1 MTREREHREGAGW
14 YRIANV
20 ANGPAQILIYDE
32 IGMWGVTA
40 SDFIRDLAA
49 AGSGPVEVHIN
60 SGGGDVFD
68 AYAIY
73 NALLARS
80 GVTTVVDSLAASAAS
95 VIAMAGEQR
104 LMART
109 SQLMIHDASAFIGGN
124 AEEMQQMIQ
133 RLETVS
139 GQLASIYADTAGGE
153 PDHWR
158 NLMRAET
165 WFTPEEALSA
175 GLITGVLSNTREPAP
190 AAAVSAG
197 PGIRAAATDVPAV
210 PDDPRPAGAPATP
223 GEGESMPEIEGALTI
238 EARRSR
244 ISDIAGRLQ
253 EIAAQY
259 PAAQLP
265 TDTQAEWD
273 QLVAERRDHQGAL
286 TAVEERNAVLA
297 EMHASRPE
305 THDRPQAGAQGG
317 APRGGGPQ
325 RPSAPAFH
333 PNRDIYDLAAIRQQ
347 ASDPEDLPG
356 LYRENAMRAIDAA
369 RFPGSNQEDAQE
381 SVTRLLASVTDDRQ
395 GLLARR
401 ILATGSPGYSRV
413 FGRALASGNPGV
425 LSGRDAQILALGE
438 ATDAGGGYAV
448 PFQLD
453 PTIVLTSDGA
463 TNPIRSLARVERIV
477 GKEYDLVSSAGVTV
491 TRVAEATPAPDASPT
506 LAQPK
511 VRTERVQ
518 GFIPFSVELEGDWA
532 ALQAEMMRLL
542 VDAKDI
548 EEATSFTVGN
558 GTAPN
563 AGGIVATM
571 PAGQQVPTATT
582 NVLALSDLYALK
594 NSLGPR
600 FRSRA
605 QWMANSA
612 IYDLCRGFGT
622 SIANIWAESLQEGTP
637 SRFIGYPVNENSLM
651 DAVTT
656 TTKKI
661 AIFGDFKQYLIV
673 DQAGMNMELIPQL
686 FQQATAGSGMGLP
699 TGQRGYYAWWR
710 NNAVIVNANA
720 FRMLKVL

>member
-14 YRIANV
+14 YRIANS

-109 SQLMIHDASAFIGGN
+109 SQMMIHDASAWVGGN
-124 AEEMQQMIQ
+124 AEEMQQMVE

-139 GQLASIYADTAGGE
+139 GQLAGIYADTAGGE
-153 PDHWR
+153 PDYWR
-158 NLMRAET
+158 GLMRAET
-165 WFTPEEALSA
+165 WFTPDEALAA

-190 AAAVSAG
+190 AAAVSPG
-197 PGIRAAATDVPAV
+197 PGIRAAVTDVP
-210 PDDPRPAGAPATP
+210 DDSQPAGAPATP

-238 EARRSR
+238 ESRRSR
-244 ISDIAGRLQ
+244 ISDITGRLQ
-253 EIAAQY
+253 EIATQY
-259 PAAQLP
+259 PAATLP

-273 QLVAERRDHQGAL
+273 QLVAEQRDHQAAL
-286 TAVEERNAVLA
+286 DAVDARNAVLA
-297 EMHASRPE
+297 EMHAARPQS
-305 THDRPQAGAQGG
+305 HDRPQAGAQGG
-317 APRGGGPQ
+317 QQGGAPAPQ
-325 RPSAPAFH
+325 RPGAPAFH
-333 PNRDIYDLAAIRQQ
+333 PSHDIYDLAAIRQQ
-347 ASDPEDLPG
+347 ARSVEDLPA
-356 LYRENAMRAIDAA
+356 LYRENAMRAIEAA
-369 RFPGSNQEDAQE
+369 RFPGSNREDAQE
-381 SVTRLLASVTDDRQ
+381 SVEKLLASVTDDRQ

-491 TRVAEATPAPDASPT
+491 TRVAEAAPASDASPT

-518 GFIPFSVELEGDWA
+518 GFIPFSVELEGDWS

-542 VDAKDI
+542 TDAKDI
-548 EEATSFTVGN
+548 EEATSFTTGN

-563 AGGIVATM
+563 AGGIIGTL
-571 PAGQQVPTATT
+571 PAGQTIATATT

-594 NSLGPR
+594 NALGPR
-600 FRSRA
+600 FRSRG

-651 DAVTT
+651 DSATT

-661 AIFGDFKQYLIV
+661 VLFGDFKQYLIV

-686 FQQATAGSGMGLP
+686 FQQATAGSGVGLP

-720 FRMLKVL
+720 FRLLKVL